1 MAVKKIVDMLVGLLS
16 GALDIEK
23 FDQELS
29 DALFELRQKPKLT
42 DEKRMLSKIQL
53 YLHEFKEDN
62 RDILEV
68 YIAAQSAL
76 DLLKFPES
84 PVTIKTDFHVPSH
97 QSGEVVPTSSE
108 SLYTYEKLEP
118 LPV

>member
-16 GALDIEK
+16 GESDIEK

-29 DALFELRQKPKLT
+29 DALFELRQKPTLT

-53 YLHEFKEDN
+53 YLHEFKEGT

-76 DLLKFPES
+76 DFRWR
-84 PVTIKTDFHVPSH
+84 
-97 QSGEVVPTSSE
+97 
-108 SLYTYEKLEP
+108 
-118 LPV
+118 